1 MRWLS
6 LCEGKVQ
13 DGRRIQSRQC
23 DKRGGG
29 GGGAPGGR
37 NKYGG
42 GVSGLTVML
51 TDRGRL
57 AGGGGGRAC
66 QTTPRGVNSVARWCW
81 LVIITVV
88 ACANGAQG
96 EDFTYK
102 FSVEIGIKNQ
112 FKCKFCVKTS
122 SNFNKRKC

>member
-1 MRWLS
+1 MRCLS
-6 LCEGKVQ
+6 DCEGKARDVW
-13 DGRRIQSRQC
+13 GQSRQS
-23 DKRGGG
+23 
-29 GGGAPGGR
+29 GGGAAAGGR
-37 NKYGG
+37 PDNGGG

-51 TDRGRL
+51 SDRGRL
-57 AGGGGGRAC
+57 VGGGGGGGSAC

>member
-1 MRWLS
+1 MRCLS

-13 DGRRIQSRQC
+13 DVPRQGRPS

-29 GGGAPGGR
+29 VGAPGWRG

-57 AGGGGGRAC
+57 AGGGGGGGGAC

-81 LVIITVV
+81 LVITVV
-88 ACANGAQG
+88 TCANGAQG
-96 EDFTYK
+96 EDFT
-102 FSVEIGIKNQ
+102 
-112 FKCKFCVKTS
+112 
-122 SNFNKRKC
+122 

>member
-1 MRWLS
+1 MRCLS

-13 DGRRIQSRQC
+13 DVPRQSRHS
-23 DKRGGG
+23 DKGGG
-29 GGGAPGGR
+29 GGDAPGWRG

-51 TDRGRL
+51 SDRGRQG
-57 AGGGGGRAC
+57 GGGGGRAC

-81 LVIITVV
+81 LVITVV

-96 EDFTYK
+96 EDLT
-102 FSVEIGIKNQ
+102 
-112 FKCKFCVKTS
+112 
-122 SNFNKRKC
+122 